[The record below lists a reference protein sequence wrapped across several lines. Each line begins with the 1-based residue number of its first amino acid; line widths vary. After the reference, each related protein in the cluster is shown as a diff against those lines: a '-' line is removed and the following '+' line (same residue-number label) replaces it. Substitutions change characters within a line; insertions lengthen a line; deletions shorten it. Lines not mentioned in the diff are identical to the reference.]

1 MGLACLLT
9 WRVLQYGWTPLLR
22 ATAQGSAA
30 LVDLLANTEGVD
42 LEAAPPDGVRSTALH
57 MVAVAAGGGGDDAAV
72 ALAETLL
79 KAGAK
84 ADSRDAA
91 GRTPLHRAARNGAVA
106 VAAALVAAG
115 ANVNALSTE
124 VRPRSFQSSPCL
136 VSF

>member
-1 MGLACLLT
+1 M
-9 WRVLQYGWTPLLR
+9 QFGWTPLLR
-22 ATAQGSAA
+22 ATARGNAA

-57 MVAVAAGGGGDDAAV
+57 MVAVAAGGGGDETAAV
-72 ALAETLL
+72 LAESLL

-84 ADSRDAA
+84 ADSRDAQ

-106 VAAALVAAG
+106 VAAALIAAG

-124 VRPRSFQSSPCL
+124 VR
-136 VSF
+136 

>member
-1 MGLACLLT
+1 MAYT
-9 WRVLQYGWTPLLR
+9 AQYGWTPLLR
-22 ATAQGSAA
+22 ATAQGHAA

-42 LEAAPPDGVRSTALH
+42 LEAAPPDGVRSAALH
-57 MVAVAAGGGGDDAAV
+57 MVAVAAGGGGDDAAA

-84 ADSRDAA
+84 PDVRDAA

-124 VRPRSFQSSPCL
+124 VSAL
-136 VSF
+136 H